1 MMNPTVRALIEQVKP
16 FRKEWILATISM
28 IGVAIFTSQLTLLVK
43 QILDDVLI
51 QTKDNA
57 FYRVSILLILFYTG
71 KGVFSFL
78 SSYLMTAIG
87 LKIVRNLRNRLY
99 NHMMYQS
106 LSFFSA
112 EKTGDLTARVIS
124 DTDRIQDAVS
134 KALSDLVK
142 ETFTLI
148 ALLIVI
154 FYLDWKLALISFT
167 LFPLV
172 VYPITRFSS
181 RLRQASR
188 KTQEGISRLSQILLE
203 SITGSRIVQAYQME
217 EREAKKFEQT
227 SEKLLEQ
234 GLRSTRIVSFL
245 SPFMELLSGFA
256 AVLVMWYG
264 SRQIQAGTLT
274 AGDFT
279 AFLSALFFMYTPIKK
294 LSKSNQTIQQAVA
307 SYERIQAVLNRNE
320 RIVERPSAI
329 ELPRVT
335 QSIEFMDVSFAYA
348 NEAVLS
354 GIDFSVHAGEVV
366 ALVGPSGAGKSTLV
380 NLLPRLY
387 DVSGGQIIMDGH
399 DIRDVSLKSLRSQIG
414 LVSQEI
420 ILFDDTV
427 AANIA
432 CGRPDAA
439 PEEIEDA
446 ARAAYAH
453 EFISLLPEG
462 YEAEIGE
469 RGHRLSGGQRQRIAL
484 ARAILRNP
492 AILILDEAT
501 SELDAESEIAI
512 QKALINVLKNRITF
526 IVAHRLSTIRKAD
539 KIIVLEHG
547 QIQEIGTHD
556 DLLDS
561 KGLYR
566 KFHELQYGII
576 DL

>member
-1 MMNPTVRALIEQVKP
+1 MNPTIKTLIAQIKP
-16 FRKEWILATISM
+16 YRKEWILAVISM
-28 IGVAIFTSQLTLLVK
+28 IAVAIFTAQLTLLVK

-51 QTKDNA
+51 QTKPDA
-57 FYRVSILLILFYTG
+57 LFRVSILLIFFYAG
-71 KGVFSFL
+71 KGIFSFL
-78 SSYLMTAIG
+78 SSYLMTSIG
-87 LKIVRNLRNRLY
+87 LKIVRNLRNKLY
-99 NHMMYQS
+99 SHIMYQS
-106 LSFFSA
+106 LTFFSA

-142 ETFTLI
+142 ETFTL
-148 ALLIVI
+148 AGLLIVI

-167 LFPLV
+167 LFPVV

-181 RLRQASR
+181 RLRHASR
-188 KTQEGISRLSQILLE
+188 KSQESISRLSQILFE

-217 EREAKKFEQT
+217 DREAKKFEQT
-227 SEKLLEQ
+227 SQKLLEE
-234 GLRSTRIVSFL
+234 GLRSSRIVSFL
-245 SPFMELLSGFA
+245 SPFMELLSGVA

-320 RIVERPSAI
+320 RIIEQPNAV
-329 ELPRVT
+329 ELPRV
-335 QSIEFMDVSFAYA
+335 SNIIEFRDVSFRYLD
-348 NEAVLS
+348 EPVLT
-354 GIDFSVHAGEVV
+354 GIDFTVQAGEVI

-380 NLLPRLY
+380 NLIPRLY
-387 DVSGGQIIMDGH
+387 DVSSGSIRVDGH
-399 DIRDVSLKSLRSQIG
+399 DLREGTLDSLRSQIG

-432 CGRPDAA
+432 CGQPEAIQ
-439 PEEIEDA
+439 EEIEEA

-453 EFISLLPEG
+453 DFISLLPKG
-462 YEAEIGE
+462 YSTEIGE

-512 QKALINVLKNRITF
+512 QKALENLLKNRITF

-547 QIQEIGTHD
+547 QIQEIGTHE

>member
-1 MMNPTVRALIEQVKP
+1 MNPTVKALIAQIKP
-16 FRKEWILATISM
+16 FRKEWILAIVSM
-28 IGVAIFTSQLTLLVK
+28 IAVAIFTSQLTLLVK

-51 QTKDNA
+51 QTKPDA
-57 FYRVSILLILFYTG
+57 LYRVSILLIVFYAG
-71 KGVFSFL
+71 KGIFSFF
-78 SSYLMTAIG
+78 SSHLMTSIG

-99 NHMMYQS
+99 NHIMYQS
-106 LSFFSA
+106 LTFFSA

-142 ETFTLI
+142 ESFTLLG
-148 ALLIVI
+148 LLIVI

-181 RLRQASR
+181 RLRHASR
-188 KTQEGISRLSQILLE
+188 RSQESISKLSQILFE

-217 EREAKKFEQT
+217 DREAKKFEQT
-227 SEKLLEQ
+227 SEKLLEE
-234 GLRSTRIVSFL
+234 GLRSSRIVSFL
-245 SPFMELLSGFA
+245 SPFMELLSGVA

-264 SRQIQAGTLT
+264 SRQIQAGLLT

-307 SYERIQAVLNRNE
+307 SYERIQAILGRNE
-320 RIVERPSAI
+320 RIVERPTAI
-329 ELPRVT
+329 ELPRVSDT
-335 QSIEFMDVSFAYA
+335 IKFRDVSFSYG
-348 NEAVLS
+348 NEGVLS
-354 GIDFSVHAGEVV
+354 GIDFTVQGGEVI

-387 DVSGGQIIMDGH
+387 DVSTGTILMDGH
-399 DIRDVSLKSLRSQIG
+399 DLRDVTLSSLRSQIG

-420 ILFDDTV
+420 ILFDDSV
-427 AANIA
+427 AANI
-432 CGRPDAA
+432 GFGHPDASQ
-439 PEEIEDA
+439 EEIEDA
-446 ARAAYAH
+446 ARAAFAH
-453 EFISLLPEG
+453 DFISLLPKG
-462 YEAEIGE
+462 YSTEIGE

-512 QKALINVLKNRITF
+512 QKALVNVLKNRITF

-547 QIQEIGTHD
+547 QIQEIGTHE